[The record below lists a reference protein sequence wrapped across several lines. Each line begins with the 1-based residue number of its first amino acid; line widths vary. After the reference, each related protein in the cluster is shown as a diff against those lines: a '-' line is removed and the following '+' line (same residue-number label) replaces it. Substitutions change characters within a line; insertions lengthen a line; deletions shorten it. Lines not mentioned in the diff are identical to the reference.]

1 VGKQVDERVTFE
13 VVHVP
18 QRLSAGNGWISV
30 RCKCGAFLMEVND
43 EEGLREAQEGWVEH
57 MEQVWEMLKEK
68 PINGS
73 IGQ

>member
-1 VGKQVDERVTFE
+1 
-13 VVHVP
+13 
-18 QRLSAGNGWISV
+18 
-30 RCKCGAFLMEVND
+30 MEVND